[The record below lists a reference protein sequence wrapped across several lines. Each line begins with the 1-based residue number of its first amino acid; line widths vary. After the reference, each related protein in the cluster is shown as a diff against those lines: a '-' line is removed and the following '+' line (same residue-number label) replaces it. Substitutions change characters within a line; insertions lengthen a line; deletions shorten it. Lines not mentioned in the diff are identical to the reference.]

1 MPDVRRNWPPAA
13 RTTTCCSTG
22 SAMPGEG
29 HCLVAAE
36 HPDGTHAMAFPSWE
50 ACEATR
56 DGVMSPIDGFR
67 SYHAIFL
74 RGSTSGSFAA
84 VPSALYP
91 NGGSFSVQWQ

>member
-1 MPDVRRNWPPAA
+1 
-13 RTTTCCSTG
+13 
-22 SAMPGEG
+22 
-29 HCLVAAE
+29 
-36 HPDGTHAMAFPSWE
+36 
-50 ACEATR
+50 
-56 DGVMSPIDGFR
+56 MSPIDGFR